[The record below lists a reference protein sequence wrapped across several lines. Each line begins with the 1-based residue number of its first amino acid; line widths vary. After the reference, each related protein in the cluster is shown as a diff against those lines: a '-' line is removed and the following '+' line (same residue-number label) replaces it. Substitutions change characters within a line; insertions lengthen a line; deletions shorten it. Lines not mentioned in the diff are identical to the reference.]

1 MKIYRYKVVLFGAS
15 CSPFLLA
22 AVVQKHLEI
31 MLKDDDE
38 LAKTIINGLY
48 VDNLFNAV
56 NNEQKLIEFF
66 HKTRSLFNK
75 AGLNL
80 RQWGS
85 NSEILNE
92 ITKKEEIN
100 DPEETIKVLGL
111 RWNTKTDKLQYR
123 KKLKIKDK
131 YTKRSVLET
140 TNSIFDPFGYLI
152 PVEIKCRIFL
162 QNLWKQKFDW
172 DMIFDN
178 LSDLKKQWDQIRK
191 DCEEVLNLELQR
203 EIETS
208 DEMELHI
215 FSDASKQAYGAIA
228 YIVIP
233 TIKSQF
239 LMSKARITN
248 IKKIELQDTIP
259 KLEMMGMLLAANLAK
274 FCLEAMNNYPFKKK
288 IIWSDSK
295 VALAQCSA
303 SKSNKNTFVH
313 NRVIQ
318 IRELCEGFEI
328 NYVNS
333 NENPADLTTKPIS
346 AKNLQSNELWK
357 SGPKWLIDKTE
368 KNEQIYN
375 LFPKITMEL
384 EDWKPIRPSV
394 LLFTVTNLWV
404 WGHSNIL

>member
-1 MKIYRYKVVLFGAS
+1 MHKNDEECLNKLKQEVKYDNINKKYEISLPWKENKWELPINMNVSYCRMRQLQTKFIKVPHFGETYQKHISSLEKEGFIEEVIETTKIGQIIHYLPHNGIIKDDSTTTKLRMVMDGSSKRTASELSLNDVLFTGPNLITDLTKCLIKLRCGKFAASADMEKAFLKLSVKMEDRDALRFFFPKDIFNLTSPMKIYRYKVVLFGAS

-178 LSDLKKQWDQIRK
+178 LSDFKKQWDQIRK
-191 DCEEVLNLELQR
+191 DCEEVINLEIQR
-203 EIETS
+203 LKE
-208 DEMELHI
+208 
-215 FSDASKQAYGAIA
+215 
-228 YIVIP
+228 
-233 TIKSQF
+233 
-239 LMSKARITN
+239 
-248 IKKIELQDTIP
+248 
-259 KLEMMGMLLAANLAK
+259 
-274 FCLEAMNNYPFKKK
+274 
-288 IIWSDSK
+288 
-295 VALAQCSA
+295 
-303 SKSNKNTFVH
+303 
-313 NRVIQ
+313 
-318 IRELCEGFEI
+318 
-328 NYVNS
+328 
-333 NENPADLTTKPIS
+333 
-346 AKNLQSNELWK
+346 
-357 SGPKWLIDKTE
+357 
-368 KNEQIYN
+368 
-375 LFPKITMEL
+375 
-384 EDWKPIRPSV
+384 
-394 LLFTVTNLWV
+394 
-404 WGHSNIL
+404 